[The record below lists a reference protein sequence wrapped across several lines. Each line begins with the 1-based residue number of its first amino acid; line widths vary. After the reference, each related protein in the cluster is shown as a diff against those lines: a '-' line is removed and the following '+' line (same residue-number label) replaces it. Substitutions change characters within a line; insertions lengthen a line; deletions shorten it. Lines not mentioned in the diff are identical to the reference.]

1 MKWLGKVWFWLNGWK
16 AVGDSPSEP
25 KYVLIAAPHT
35 SNWDWAHMLAAAW
48 VFDVK
53 MHWLGKREI
62 FDNPLGGV
70 MRALGGVPVDRAT
83 SNSLVDQIIQRFG
96 ESETLTIVVPPSGT
110 RRKRDYWKS
119 GFYHMAVGA
128 NVPIVM
134 GYLNYGKKEAG
145 FGPAMWPTGDL
156 GEDMDAIRA
165 FYQDVRGRYPA
176 LESTPR
182 LRAEDPPSEG

>member
-1 MKWLGKVWFWLNGWK
+1 MKWLGKAWFWLNGWK

-62 FDNPLGGV
+62 FDNPLGGM

-110 RRKRDYWKS
+110 RRKRAPVS
-119 GFYHMAVGA
+119 SSSSVGGS
-128 NVPIVM
+128 VS
-134 GYLNYGKKEAG
+134 
-145 FGPAMWPTGDL
+145 
-156 GEDMDAIRA
+156 DACS
-165 FYQDVRGRYPA
+165 RGHSRSFLSA
-176 LESTPR
+176 STP
-182 LRAEDPPSEG
+182 